1 MPVIFVVEDQ
11 RILRVTLA
19 DDLRDAGYSVF
30 EFADATS
37 ALSQIKEHDVDIVI
51 SDIRMP
57 GLDGLEFLKKVKEI
71 NSEVYVIVMTAYAT
85 VDTAVDA
92 IRLGAYDFLIKP
104 FSNDHVLLTIGKIIE
119 LKAIKNDNNYLRS
132 KLIKNY
138 DISAFVGSQEEKKI
152 LSETLNIIS
161 NSNASILIQGETGTG
176 KELLTNII
184 HFNSSRGR
192 QPLIKV
198 SCAILSR
205 EIFESELFGHEKGAF
220 TGAEKMK
227 KGRFELAD
235 KGTIYLDDVD
245 DIPID
250 LQVKLLRALENQ
262 EIERVGGTELIK
274 IDTRI
279 IASTKQDLK
288 KLVNEG
294 KFREDL
300 YYRLNVFP
308 IILKPLREKREDI
321 KPLLNHY
328 VQEFGNGLSIKVDEE
343 VYQILSKYNWPGNIR
358 ELKNLTERL
367 VLLAKDNVIKTS
379 SIPFDVKHEENQIN
393 KWEIGEIP
401 LEEFLSQI
409 ELKFILKALDKCE
422 NNKTKAAKIL
432 GLPLSTLR
440 TKMEKYK
447 IPF

>member
-19 DDLRDAGYSVF
+19 DDLRDAGYIVF
-30 EFADATS
+30 EFADAVS
-37 ALSQIKEHDVDIVI
+37 ALSQIKEHEVDIVI

-71 NSEVYVIVMTAYAT
+71 NHEIFVIVMTAHAT
-85 VDTAVDA
+85 VETAVNA

-104 FSNDHVLLTIGKIIE
+104 FSNDHVLLTLNRIIE
-119 LKAIKNDNNYLRS
+119 IKTIKNDNKYLRS
-132 KLIKNY
+132 QLIKDYNVTSF
-138 DISAFVGSQEEKKI
+138 IGSKDEKNT
-152 LSETLNIIS
+152 LSDLLGTIS
-161 NSNASILIQGETGTG
+161 NSDATVLISGETGTG

-184 HFNSSRGR
+184 HYNSSRSK

-220 TGAEKMK
+220 TGADKTK

-235 KGTIYLDDVD
+235 KGTIYLDDID
-245 DIPID
+245 DIPVD
-250 LQVKLLRALENQ
+250 LQVKLLRAVENQ
-262 EIERVGGTELIK
+262 EIERVGGVDNIK

-279 IASTKQDLK
+279 IASTKKDLK
-288 KLVNEG
+288 KLVSEG

-300 YYRLNVFP
+300 FYRLNVFP
-308 IILKPLREKREDI
+308 IELKPLREKKEDI
-321 KPLLNHY
+321 KVLINHY
-328 VQEFGNGLSIKVDEE
+328 VNEFSNGVSIKIEE
-343 VYQILSKYNWPGNIR
+343 DVYHILTNYTWPGNIR
-358 ELKNLTERL
+358 ELKNLSERL
-367 VLLAKDNVIKTS
+367 VLLSKNNVIKSS
-379 SIPFDVKHEENQIN
+379 SIPYDIVRQDNFFVNKEAGDV
-393 KWEIGEIP
+393 P
-401 LEEFLSQI
+401 LEEYLSEI

-422 NNKTKAAKIL
+422 NNKAKAARML
-432 GLPLSTLR
+432 ELPLSTLR